1 MSRHFKDW
9 RARSQEAEKIPKG
22 EMRAELFT
30 CSSSLSHQKASPP
43 LPTSGFSETVAESH
57 LGCLTLI
64 CFFKEANV
72 RAADACLPGDPS
84 PRRLD
89 YLYSDLGNERDPE
102 RGRRLSR
109 VEKVKEFQYHRL
121 VSYSGKMKS
130 PHY

>member
-1 MSRHFKDW
+1 MCQDILRIGKH
-9 RARSQEAEKIPKG
+9 EVAEKIPKG
-22 EMRAELFT
+22 EMRAELFRV
-30 CSSSLSHQKASPP
+30 SSSLSHQKASPP
-43 LPTSGFSETVAESH
+43 LPTSGFSDTVPESH
-57 LGCLTLI
+57 LGCLNLL

-89 YLYSDLGNERDPE
+89 YLYSDLGNERDPG

-109 VEKVKEFQYHRL
+109 LEKGKEFQYHRL